1 MYKIFVFQI
10 GYDPNLDFL
19 ILIISVICKVC
30 VGLREETGY
39 VCVFTSYR
47 KLKRQYFTPKNF
59 VFLIEYNTKG
69 LVNESALRT
78 FVNGPFYESFNIT
91 FMGNIKRCKKSQLL
105 FSFPIKSF

>member
-1 MYKIFVFQI
+1 MYKNFVFQS

-19 ILIISVICKVC
+19 FLIISVICKVC

-59 VFLIEYNTKG
+59 VSLIEYNTKG
-69 LVNESALRT
+69 LVNESAFRT

-91 FMGNIKRCKKSQLL
+91 FMRNIKRCKKKASCFFL
-105 FSFPIKSF
+105 SP